1 MVKQKWK
8 EKIEQACKDA
18 GTYQPY
24 FDSVIDTLAQI
35 MEIRDITHD
44 KWVEEGSE
52 PTVIHVNKAGE
63 ANSTKNPL
71 LTLENDLNTQALA
84 HWRDLGLSPSGL
96 RKLKAD
102 VVVTNESSFE
112 DLLNSIENG

>member
-1 MVKQKWK
+1 MEKKKWK
-8 EKIEQACKDA
+8 EKIVDACKEA
-18 GTYQPY
+18 GTYQSY

-35 MEIRDITHD
+35 MEIRDITHE

-52 PTVIHVNKAGE
+52 PTIIHVNKAGE

-84 HWRDLGLSPSGL
+84 HWKELGLSPGGL

-102 VVVTNESSFE
+102 VVVANESSFE
-112 DLLNSIENG
+112 DLLNSIADG